1 VYRPDFL
8 RAAALACSL
17 WLAAPVAAQNPAG
30 PSPTPTP
37 GAVGDNGANPGPG
50 RDPVGRL
57 ESLTAEAVRPP
68 EADEIETDR
77 DSFTPATGTAG
88 RQRLIAEA
96 AYSFVDNRRLKET
109 HSVPELLLRYGL
121 TDRVELRLGW
131 NYEVGGE
138 GAEVTGA
145 ESGEGE
151 AARLGRLVRE
161 TTLSYGLKLGLTEQS
176 GWVPRSAIILQGFT
190 PTGGSAGTSTATQLV
205 ATYAAGWELPNRW
218 RFDAAVRYGTGSEK
232 GDRFGT
238 WAPSAVLRVPV
249 GERWAVH
256 GEYFG
261 LFTTGRATNSTQHFF
276 SPGVHCL
283 VTPNLEVGVRLGWGL
298 NDQSPRFFSNVGLG
312 WRF

>member
-1 VYRPDFL
+1 MRRTDVRGG
-8 RAAALACSL
+8 AALACVL
-17 WLAAPVAAQNPAG
+17 ALAAAAPAQEPPAERG
-30 PSPTPTP
+30 P
-37 GAVGDNGANPGPG
+37 AAA
-50 RDPVGRL
+50 DPVGRV
-57 ESLTAEAVRPP
+57 ETVVSGSAPRP
-68 EADEIETDR
+68 EGDEFETDR
-77 DSFTPATGTAG
+77 DSFTPATSTAG
-88 RQRLIAEA
+88 RRRLIAEA
-96 AYSFVDNRRLKET
+96 AYSFIDNRRFKET
-109 HSVPELLLRYGL
+109 HSVPELILRYGVN
-121 TDRVELRLGW
+121 DRVELRLGW

-145 ESGEGE
+145 EAGEGE
-151 AARLGRLVRE
+151 SARLGRLVRE
-161 TTLSYGLKLGLTEQS
+161 TTLSYGVKIGVTEQR
-176 GWVPRSAIILQGFT
+176 GWVPRSAIILQGLT

-205 ATYAAGWELPNRW
+205 AAYAAGWELPNRW
-218 RFDAAVRYGTGSEK
+218 RFDAAIRYGTGSEQ

-238 WAPSAVLRVPV
+238 WSPSAVLRVPV

-283 VTPNLEVGVRLGWGL
+283 VTPGLEVGVRLGWGL